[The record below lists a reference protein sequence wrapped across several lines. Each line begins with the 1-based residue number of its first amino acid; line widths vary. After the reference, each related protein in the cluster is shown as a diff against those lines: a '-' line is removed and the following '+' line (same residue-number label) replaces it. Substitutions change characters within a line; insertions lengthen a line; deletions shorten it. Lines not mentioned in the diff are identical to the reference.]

1 MTPREH
7 LRVAAAEYERF
18 GTLATGL
25 DPERLGR
32 PTGLPGWRVADLVEH
47 VRRAQLLEAAALGEP
62 APAAADDL
70 RAARAAFARAVER
83 LGDPDPTRPVEL
95 VGGVVVMEVA
105 APLIAAEAAIHVV
118 DLARALG
125 GPGGLGGSA
134 LASCAAA
141 LGPMLTFVG
150 GLGAPEP
157 EETSVE
163 LAGRLVDVR
172 LRRTAGR
179 WRPDRAPG
187 PASVRFAGD
196 DDHLV
201 LLGFGRGGAERL
213 TVTGDRLLATRF
225 KTAFPGP

>member
-7 LRVAAAEYERF
+7 LRVAADEYARF
-18 GTLATGL
+18 GALATGL
-25 DPERLGR
+25 DPERLAR
-32 PTGLPGWRVADLVEH
+32 PTGLAGWRVADLVEH
-47 VRRAQLLEAAALGEP
+47 VRRAQLLEAAALDEP
-62 APAAADDL
+62 APAEADDL
-70 RAARAAFARAVER
+70 RAARAAFVRAVER
-83 LGDPDPTRPVEL
+83 LGDPDPMRPVEL
-95 VGGVVVMEVA
+95 VGGVVVLEVA

-125 GPGGLGGSA
+125 RPGGLGGSA

-150 GLGAPEP
+150 GLGAPEQ
-157 EETSVE
+157 EGTSVE

-179 WRPDRAPG
+179 WQPDRTTG

-196 DDHLV
+196 DEQLV
-201 LLGFGRGGAERL
+201 LLGFGRAAADGLA
-213 TVTGDRLLATRF
+213 VTGDRALAARL